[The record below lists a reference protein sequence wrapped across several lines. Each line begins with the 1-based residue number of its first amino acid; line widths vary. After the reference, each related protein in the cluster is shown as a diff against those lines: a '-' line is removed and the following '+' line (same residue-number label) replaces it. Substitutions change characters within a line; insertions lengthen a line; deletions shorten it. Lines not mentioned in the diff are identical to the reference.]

1 MTVPVPGKQYTVE
14 PGDSLSLIAGRAYG
28 DLTLWP
34 RIWEANQ
41 TTLRSGDPDII
52 SPGEMILIPKLPER
66 APPRIRP
73 QNRNQKEMYVNLDGR
88 EVKPVSGRIIRSID
102 LVANAYS
109 MTIPWEPGLDPD
121 LDNRIAPYAYTPAEA
136 FIGNDLIV
144 AGFNYQTQP
153 QIGQGTTV
161 RISGY
166 TPTADLVDSTL
177 KPPFEFNNITLE
189 DIITRI
195 VLPLGFKAIF
205 EVDTGGVFD
214 RVTADQGDTVMG
226 FLSGLARQRE
236 VLLSCDV
243 EGNLVVTRAITTGVP
258 VTTFDEKKTPGVS
271 GWGAT
276 FDGRKRFN
284 VYRAVGRS
292 PLGEKEATVV
302 DQKVPRTRFTTISA
316 DESMEGGI
324 EGVARWAR
332 NRTLADALSFK
343 LNVEGWYDPKGAPWR
358 ENTLVT
364 VISPTMFLPDGFD
377 FLINQVEYL
386 FDSDG
391 IGAVLSLVPPTVY
404 TQGEIVEP
412 W

>member
-1 MTVPVPGKQYTVE
+1 MTVPVPGKQYVIE

-41 TTLRSGDPDII
+41 TTLRSGDPNII
-52 SPGEMILIPKLPER
+52 SPGEVILIPRLPER

-73 QNRNQKEMYVNLDGR
+73 QNRNRNEMYVNLDGR

-102 LVANAYS
+102 KVANAYS

-121 LDNRIAPYAYTPAEA
+121 LDGRIAPYAYTPAEA

-153 QIGQGTTV
+153 LIGQGTTV
-161 RISGY
+161 RIEGY
-166 TPTADLVDSTL
+166 TPTADLVDSAL
-177 KPPFEFNNITLE
+177 KPPFEFNNITLQ
-189 DIITRI
+189 DIITQI

-214 RVTADQGDTVMG
+214 RVTADQGDTVMD

-258 VTTFDEKKTPGVS
+258 VTAFDEKETPGVS
-271 GWGAT
+271 GWGAK

-292 PLGEKEATVV
+292 PLGENEATVT
-302 DQKVPRTRFTTISA
+302 DPKVPRTRFTTLSA
-316 DESMEGGI
+316 DESMAGDI

-343 LNVEGWYDPKGAPWR
+343 LNVEGWYDPEGMPWR